1 MSYILEALKKA
12 EAERERERGRV
23 PDLNSQAGPVPWL
36 QAPGRR
42 ERSAMPWVAVAALVG
57 AAALWWLLRP
67 VAPPQES
74 VNTAAAGPLAGT
86 PAGPTSAT
94 LPTPAGANDR
104 TGLTSTPSVS
114 SASPRNEATPT
125 AQTPPSQSAGPR
137 TSAQQAAVAGKADGG
152 AASRRPAP
160 DQPPLR
166 RDTQPLRS
174 QVASVQAGG
183 QRPANERATDERVA
197 NERVAPVQAGS
208 VGRDRAPDA
217 PGQTA
222 SARVLPLRELPLSV
236 QGELPRLSF
245 GGAMYSED
253 PASRLLIINGQVFH
267 EGDEVQK
274 GLRLEHIQLK
284 SAVLSYR
291 GYQFLVDY

>member
-42 ERSAMPWVAVAALVG
+42 ERSALPWVAVAAPVG

-67 VAPPQES
+67 VAQPQES
-74 VNTAAAGPLAGT
+74 VDAVAAGTLAGAPVG
-86 PAGPTSAT
+86 PAPATS
-94 LPTPAGANDR
+94 PMPAGADER
-104 TGLTSTPSVS
+104 AGTTPTTSVS
-114 SASPRNEATPT
+114 SASPPNVAAPPAQALASQVSVQQT
-125 AQTPPSQSAGPR
+125 AGQQTAAR
-137 TSAQQAAVAGKADGG
+137 QAAVARQSDDGV
-152 AASRRPAP
+152 APRHPAP
-160 DQPPLR
+160 ERALGAVMSAVTDPSPAR
-166 RDTQPLRS
+166 RDLQPRS
-174 QVASVQAGG
+174 QVASVQAG
-183 QRPANERATDERVA
+183 
-197 NERVAPVQAGS
+197 S
-208 VGRDRAPDA
+208 SGRDRAPAA
-217 PGQTA
+217 PAQAA
-222 SARVLPLRELPLSV
+222 SPRVLPLRELPLSV